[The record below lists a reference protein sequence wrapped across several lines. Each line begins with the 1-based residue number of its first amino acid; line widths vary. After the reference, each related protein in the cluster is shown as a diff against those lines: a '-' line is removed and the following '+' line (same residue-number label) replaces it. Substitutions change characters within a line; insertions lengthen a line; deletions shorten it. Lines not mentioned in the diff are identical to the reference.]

1 MRWLLGLLLV
11 PSLAF
16 AAAWTTTTGGKSQ
29 TNTADYGFIGGGESN
44 TLNSGAHSVVTG
56 GKSNTNGGQ
65 YSVIDG
71 GWNNSVSA
79 SVVAASIL
87 GGQDN
92 VADVNGSIV
101 MGRGAKG
108 TIRDERAMAAEKIST
123 TGDAQVSEAVLRDT
137 TTDATATD
145 LCGRGVCSAGR
156 LLIPSGSTWSFMVQ
170 IVARRTDVVGDE
182 ATYTCNGLIHNNSGT
197 TALAATATYTS
208 VVESGDTSWDATCI
222 ANDTQDALKVQVQ
235 GAAGKT
241 VRWVAYARLVRVSG

>member
-44 TLNSGAHSVVTG
+44 TLDTGTHSVITG
-56 GKSNTNGGQ
+56 GKSNTVSGD
-65 YSVIDG
+65 YSVVMG
-71 GWNNSVSA
+71 GSTNSVSSGVNTA
-79 SVVAASIL
+79 VVL

-92 VADVNGSIV
+92 VADAAGSLV
-101 MGRGAKG
+101 MGRGAKS
-108 TIRDERAMAAEKIST
+108 TLRDERAFAASGFSVA
-123 TGDAQVSEAVLRDT
+123 GDAQVSEMVLRQT
-137 TTDATATD
+137 STDASAQE
-145 LCGRGVCSAGR
+145 LCGRAGCLAGR
-156 LLIPSGSTWSFMVQ
+156 LFVPSGSTWSFMVQ

-197 TALAATATYTS
+197 TALAATATYS
-208 VVESGDTSWDATCI
+208 NVVESGDTSWDATCI

-241 VRWVAYARLVRVSG
+241 IRWVAYARLVRVSS